1 MKRPKGRFFIMP
13 TTKDFISAL
22 APLANPARAPA
33 MCAYMRDQFPFLGIA
48 TPARR
53 EALKPAIGAFKGAP
67 SAELLSVATGLW
79 QLPEREYQY
88 AALDL
93 MAAHW
98 KQFGSAD
105 LPALLDFVLRKPWW
119 DSVDGMA
126 GIIGDVLRFEHHEM
140 DSALKHD
147 SSWMRRIALL
157 HQLGW
162 RGRTDQMRLF
172 RYSLAL
178 GHENEFFIQKAIG
191 WALRDYARHAPHNV
205 AQFINE
211 NKSGLSKLSI
221 REATKHIMPQNQA
234 AL

>member
-1 MKRPKGRFFIMP
+1 MP
-13 TTKDFISAL
+13 TTNDIISAL
-22 APLANPARAPA
+22 VPLADTARAPA
-33 MCAYMRDQFPFLGIA
+33 MGAYMRDQFPFLGIA

-53 EALKPAIGAFKGAP
+53 EALRPAILDFKGAS
-67 SAELLSVATGLW
+67 SAELLGVASELW

-98 KQFGSAD
+98 KQFDSAD
-105 LPALLDFVLRKPWW
+105 LPALQAFVLSKSWW
-119 DSVDGMA
+119 DSVDGLA

-147 SSWMRRIALL
+147 NFWMRRIALL

-162 RGRTDQMRLF
+162 RGKTDEMRLF

-205 AQFINE
+205 ARFIHE
-211 NKSGLSKLSI
+211 NGTALSKLSV
-221 REATKHIMPQNQA
+221 REAGKHLMPRG
-234 AL
+234 

>member
-22 APLANPARAPA
+22 APLADPSRAPA
-33 MCAYMRDQFPFLGIA
+33 MRAYMRDQFPFLGIA

-53 EALKPAIGAFKGAP
+53 ESLKPAIRAFKGAP
-67 SAELLSVATGLW
+67 SAELLSVATELW

-93 MAAHW
+93 MAAQW

-140 DSALKHD
+140 DCAIKHD
-147 SSWMRRIALL
+147 SFWMRRIALL

-162 RGRTDQMRLF
+162 RGRTDEMRLF

-211 NKSGLSKLSI
+211 NKMGLSKLSI
-221 REATKHIMPQNQA
+221 REAAKHIMP
-234 AL
+234 

>member
-1 MKRPKGRFFIMP
+1 MKRPAGRFFIMP
-13 TTKDFISAL
+13 TTKDFISIL
-22 APLANPARAPA
+22 APLADASRAPA
-33 MCAYMRDQFPFLGIA
+33 MRAYMRDQFPFLGIA

-53 EALKPAIGAFKGAP
+53 DALKPAIRAFKGAS
-67 SAELLSVATGLW
+67 SAELIGVASELW

-93 MAAHW
+93 MAANW
-98 KQFGSAD
+98 KQFASAD
-105 LPALLDFVLRKPWW
+105 LPALLAFVLRKSWW

-140 DSALKHD
+140 DAALKHD
-147 SSWMRRIALL
+147 SFWMRRIALL

-162 RGRTDQMRLF
+162 RGKTDEMRLF
-172 RYSLAL
+172 RYALAL

-211 NKSGLSKLSI
+211 NSRTLSKLSV
-221 REATKHIMPQNQA
+221 REAGKHLVPQR
-234 AL
+234 

>member
-1 MKRPKGRFFIMP
+1 MP
-13 TTKDFISAL
+13 TIKDFISAL
-22 APLANPARAPA
+22 APMANPARAPA

-53 EALKPAIGAFKGAP
+53 ETLKPAIQAFKGAP
-67 SAELLSVATGLW
+67 SAELLSVATELW

-147 SSWMRRIALL
+147 SFWMRRIALL

-162 RGRTDQMRLF
+162 RGRTDEMRLF

-211 NKSGLSKLSI
+211 NKTGLSKLSI
-221 REATKHIMPQNQA
+221 REAAKHIMPQKQA

>member
-1 MKRPKGRFFIMP
+1 MP

-22 APLANPARAPA
+22 APLADSARAPA
-33 MCAYMRDQFPFLGIA
+33 MRAYMRDQFPVLGIA

-53 EALKPAIGAFKGAP
+53 EAVKPTVRAFKGAT
-67 SAELLSVATGLW
+67 AGELISVAGELW
-79 QLPEREYQY
+79 QMPEREYQY

-98 KQFGSAD
+98 KQFDAGD
-105 LPALLDFVLRKPWW
+105 MPELLALVVRKSWW

-126 GIIGDVLRFEHHEM
+126 GIIGDVLRFEHQEM

-147 SSWMRRIALL
+147 NFWMRRIALL

-162 RGRTDQMRLF
+162 RGKTDEMRLF

-205 AQFINE
+205 AQFVNE
-211 NKSGLSKLSI
+211 NKTALSKLSI
-221 REATKHIMPQNQA
+221 REAGKHLAPGK
-234 AL
+234 

>member
-1 MKRPKGRFFIMP
+1 MR
-13 TTKDFISAL
+13 
-22 APLANPARAPA
+22 
-33 MCAYMRDQFPFLGIA
+33 AYMRDQFPFLGIA

-67 SAELLSVATGLW
+67 SAELLSVATELW

-105 LPALLDFVLRKPWW
+105 LPALLDFVLRKAWW

-147 SSWMRRIALL
+147 SFWMRRIALL

-162 RGRTDQMRLF
+162 RGRTDEMRLF

-211 NKSGLSKLSI
+211 NKAGLSKLTI
-221 REATKHIMPQNQA
+221 REAAKHIMPQNQA